1 MHSSELPSIGS
12 SLVNFHPIYTQ
23 VLQRFEKNKN
33 NEKVKMKMELLISG
47 RGNAHR
53 ARCPC
58 RSSEEERES
67 GLLGTSRDYPYVQT
81 GMEDIQDVLIW

>member
-1 MHSSELPSIGS
+1 
-12 SLVNFHPIYTQ
+12 
-23 VLQRFEKNKN
+23 
-33 NEKVKMKMELLISG
+33 MKMELLISG